1 MKFSVVLHPSFF
13 PPSEKSMSS
22 LQNVL
27 NTPGEQRTTDQWFT
41 LVSQHNRNRP
51 YVVTALSHYT
61 ERRPF
66 PDCQHEYIVLE
77 VEERNPTS
85 PKPPPV
91 IIKVSRTIRNGS
103 LPARLGLWG
112 PATDT
117 VDILPSGTQ
126 FPHAR
131 LHRLTWPHDRA
142 PDLFRASLFIET
154 VHRRM
159 PRYCLLKTS
168 CYAFAGAVKDSIYI
182 RFNGLAQAQRPPLLT
197 REAYFMYCIPVGSTK
212 AQKLANEVAMTD
224 ELYLCDGRR
233 LV

>member
-1 MKFSVVLHPSFF
+1 MEFSVVLHPSFF
-13 PPSEKSMSS
+13 PPSEKIMSS
-22 LQNVL
+22 LQDVL
-27 NTPGEQRTTDQWFT
+27 NSPGEQRTTDQWLT
-41 LVSQHNRNRP
+41 LVSQHDRNRP
-51 YVVTALSHYT
+51 YLVTALSHYT
-61 ERRPF
+61 QRRLF

-77 VEERNPTS
+77 
-85 PKPPPV
+85 
-91 IIKVSRTIRNGS
+91 VSRTIRNGS

-131 LHRLTWPHDRA
+131 LHRLTWAHDRA

-159 PRYCLLKTS
+159 PQYCLLKTS
-168 CYAFAGAVKDSIYI
+168 YYAFA
-182 RFNGLAQAQRPPLLT
+182 AQCPPLLT
-197 REAYFMYCIPVGSTK
+197 REAYFMYCIPAGITK